1 MKAQLTDFVP
11 GRVLY
16 HVYGINRKNTIV
28 DESRINKL
36 IVTSHPFE
44 VELGGSQKYLFVKV
58 INCYVGMDGENR
70 SYNTECS
77 LNDMGVD
84 TKTNRGVYNLNRA
97 FTSKEAAMKFLAE
110 LRADEFSD
118 PVDQAYAKG
127 YTPADQERDRQ
138 EMMEIDSY
146 YGLGEY
152 DY

>member
-16 HVYGINRKNTIV
+16 HVYGINRKNTV
-28 DESRINKL
+28 VAESEINKL
-36 IVTSHPFE
+36 IITSHPYE

-58 INCYVGMDGENR
+58 INCYIDCEGKDR

-84 TKTNRGVYNLNRA
+84 TKTGRAIYNLNRA
-97 FTSKEAAMKFLAE
+97 FTSKEDAMKFLAE
-110 LRADEFSD
+110 LREDEFSD

-127 YTPADQERDRQ
+127 YTPADQERDRR

-146 YGLGEY
+146 YWDSEY